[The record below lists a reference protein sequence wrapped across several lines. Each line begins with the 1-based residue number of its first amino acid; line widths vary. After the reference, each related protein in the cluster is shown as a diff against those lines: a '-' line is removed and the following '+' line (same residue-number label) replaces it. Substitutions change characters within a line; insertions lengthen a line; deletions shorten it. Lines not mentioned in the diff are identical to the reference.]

1 MTTLLASPK
10 PAARSACLTFPSLD
24 VLQAG
29 YEVYAVADAV
39 GGTSVEAH
47 QSGLRRI
54 EQAGGK
60 MISLM
65 QLICELQRDW
75 ARRETVGAFVK
86 VASEIPGPFAIELAY
101 SNDKGS
107 DKNKAA

>member
-1 MTTLLASPK
+1 
-10 PAARSACLTFPSLD
+10 
-24 VLQAG
+24 
-29 YEVYAVADAV
+29 
-39 GGTSVEAH
+39 
-47 QSGLRRI
+47 
-54 EQAGGK
+54 